1 MSAKMY
7 DTFKVNS
14 PNVTYTDEAIISN
27 YEYQTTTTTVE
38 DGELVVKP
46 VTAKYTF
53 KTERKVPK
61 MGCMIVGL
69 GGNNGSTV
77 VAGCIANREGL
88 CWKTKSGVQ
97 KPNYFGSVIM
107 ASTIKLGSDENGRDS
122 YIPLKNIVPMVH
134 PNDIVFGG
142 WDINS
147 ANLADAMERAEVL
160 EYDLQ
165 RQLVPHMKEIR
176 PLPSI
181 YFPDFIAANQKDRAN
196 NVLTGTKKEQMEQI
210 RRDIREFKTANAL
223 DKIVVIWSANTERFS
238 AIIPGT
244 NDTWANLEAAIA
256 RGDEEI
262 SPSTLFAVACILEDT
277 PYINGSPQNTFVP
290 GVTELA
296 LQRNVTIGGDD
307 FKTGQTKIKSVLTDF
322 LVSAGIKPVSIVS
335 YNHLGN
341 NDGKN
346 LSAPQQF
353 RSKEITKSNVVD
365 DMIASNSILYKEGE
379 HPDHVIVIKYVP
391 YVGDSKRA
399 MDEYT
404 SQIFMG
410 GHNTLVIHNT
420 CEDSLLAAPIILDL
434 VILAELADRISLK
447 PQESQDYVSFHPVLS
462 ILSYLLK
469 APLVPEKANVV
480 NALFKQ
486 RAAIENILKACV
498 GLPPDNNMLLE
509 SQVKYRRN
517 KEKEREEEEN
527 DLLVLGQQY
536 KERDRVKMSETTT
549 KDNPPPLAK
558 AVFTKVDQLRP
569 MTQGHNL
576 VLKVLNT
583 KIVIERD
590 KEKKELI
597 SEAVVGDE
605 TGTIVLTVKNE
616 QNEVVQPGNTI
627 ILRNGI
633 IKVFNGFMRLYVNIW
648 GNIKMAP
655 EPATFEVNLI
665 KDPRDINYRITNLIG
680 LAKLIVV

>member
-1 MSAKMY
+1 MSAQMY
-7 DTFKVNS
+7 ENFRVNS
-14 PNVTYTDEAIISN
+14 PNVQYTDETIISD
-27 YEYQTTTTTVE
+27 YTYHTTKTSVVNN
-38 DGELVVKP
+38 ELVIEP
-46 VTAKYTF
+46 VSAKYTF

-77 VAGCIANREGL
+77 VAGVIANKEGL
-88 CWKTKSGVQ
+88 CWRTKSGLQ

-107 ASTIKLGSDENGRDS
+107 ASTIKLGVDDAGKDA

-160 EYDLQ
+160 EIDLQ
-165 RQLVPHMKEIR
+165 KQLIPHMKEIR

-210 RRDIREFKTANAL
+210 RKDIREFKAVNNL

-238 AIIPGT
+238 SIIPGA
-244 NDTWANLEAAIA
+244 NDTWANLEQSIE

-262 SPSTLFAVACILEDT
+262 SPSTLFAVACILENT

-290 GVTELA
+290 GVLELA
-296 LQRNVTIGGDD
+296 LAKNVTIGGDD

-365 DMIASNSILYKEGE
+365 DMIASNNILYKEGE

-410 GHNTLVIHNT
+410 GHNTIVIHNT

-447 PQESQDYVSFHPVLS
+447 PENSEDFVSFHPVLS

-498 GLPPDNNMLLE
+498 GLPPDNSMLLE
-509 SQVKYRRN
+509 Q
-517 KEKEREEEEN
+517 
-527 DLLVLGQQY
+527 
-536 KERDRVKMSETTT
+536 
-549 KDNPPPLAK
+549 
-558 AVFTKVDQLRP
+558 
-569 MTQGHNL
+569 
-576 VLKVLNT
+576 
-583 KIVIERD
+583 
-590 KEKKELI
+590 
-597 SEAVVGDE
+597 
-605 TGTIVLTVKNE
+605 
-616 QNEVVQPGNTI
+616 
-627 ILRNGI
+627 
-633 IKVFNGFMRLYVNIW
+633 RL
-648 GNIKMAP
+648 
-655 EPATFEVNLI
+655 
-665 KDPRDINYRITNLIG
+665 
-680 LAKLIVV
+680 